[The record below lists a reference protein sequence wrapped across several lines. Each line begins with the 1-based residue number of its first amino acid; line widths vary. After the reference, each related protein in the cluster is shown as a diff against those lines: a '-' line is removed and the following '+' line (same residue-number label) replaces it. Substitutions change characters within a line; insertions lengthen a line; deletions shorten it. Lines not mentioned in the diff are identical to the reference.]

1 MRTNVKCFRPDQSSV
16 WTKRQPRMGNQL
28 PHVLAFKNKGYLLK
42 NISSSTRQ
50 TIKEFFK
57 AYFPA
62 RNQKGTEGTNSMMR
76 LLSLGHSSFP
86 IWSKQLG
93 VINHWLRR
101 QIDKKKMSSDLFF
114 NLNPLDAYLINQS
127 LNPGKLTFVNAS
139 FWGKR
144 AAFHKLRRPFNFDL

>member
-1 MRTNVKCFRPDQSSV
+1 MRTNIKCFRPDQSSV

-42 NISSSTRQ
+42 NISSGTRQ
-50 TIKEFFK
+50 TIEEFFK

-62 RNQKGTEGTNSMMR
+62 RNQKGTEGTNGMMR
-76 LLSLGHSSFP
+76 LLSLGHLSFP
-86 IWSKQLG
+86 IWSKQLD
-93 VINHWLRR
+93 VINHLLRR
-101 QIDKKKMSSDLFF
+101 QIDKKMASDLFF